1 MPRLFAGLLLVAS
14 ATRAQNSVKNRGRRG
29 RCGGPAE
36 GDGDGWGARG
46 DCDGES
52 CADGESGGN
61 SAAAVVPHRGGRPL
75 RSAFPRGGVEGQ
87 RRRHDDHRGRD
98 GLLFSRWGSG
108 QEQGRGEAWYAGFA
122 YSYAFSGKYSG
133 SK

>member
-14 ATRAQNSVKNRGRRG
+14 ATRAQNSVKNPGAPWPVWWTCRGRRRWVG
-29 RCGGPAE
+29 R
-36 GDGDGWGARG
+36 RG

-122 YSYAFSGKYSG
+122 YSYAFSGKYG
-133 SK
+133 